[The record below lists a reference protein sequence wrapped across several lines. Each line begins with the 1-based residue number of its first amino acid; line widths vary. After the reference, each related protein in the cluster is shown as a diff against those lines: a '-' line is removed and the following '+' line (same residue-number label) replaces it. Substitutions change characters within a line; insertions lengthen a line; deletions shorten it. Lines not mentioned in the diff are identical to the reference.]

1 MSRLDEISTLVTEWK
16 VALASLNQT
25 EPRTKT
31 DKLLM
36 LVAEELVEHKH
47 RLAGMGFM
55 TGEPI

>member
-1 MSRLDEISTLVTEWK
+1 MSRLEEIE
-16 VALASLNQT
+16 ALAAEWRESLTTAPQLKHH
-25 EPRTKT
+25 R
-31 DKLLM
+31 LLL